1 MALCSRSSKV
11 VIELTFRLVGFY
23 NRLKVFGRKHLDP
36 LEYARKIVDV
46 ASDKQAA
53 NIVLLDIR
61 KLGVFA
67 DAFVIMTADSRRQMT
82 ALVEDLLEAVAH
94 VGARARHREG
104 TVESGWVLLD
114 FGDVVVHLFAP
125 DERSYYQLEELWSQG
140 QQIVR
145 IQ

>member
-1 MALCSRSSKV
+1 MCSRSYKV

-46 ASDKQAA
+46 ASDKQAS
-53 NIVLLDIR
+53 NILLLDIR
-61 KLGVFA
+61 KFGVFA
-67 DAFVIMTADSRRQMT
+67 DAFVIMTAESRRQMT
-82 ALVEDLLEAVAH
+82 ALVEELVAH
-94 VGARARHREG
+94 VGASARHREG

>member
-1 MALCSRSSKV
+1 M
-11 VIELTFRLVGFY
+11 GFY

-46 ASDKQAA
+46 ASDKQAS
-53 NIVLLDIR
+53 NILLLDIR
-61 KLGVFA
+61 KFGVFA
-67 DAFVIMTADSRRQMT
+67 DAFVIMTAESRRQMT
-82 ALVEDLLEAVAH
+82 ALVEELVAH
-94 VGARARHREG
+94 VGASARHREG

>member
-1 MALCSRSSKV
+1 MAV
-11 VIELTFRLVGFY
+11 ELTFPLVPSY

-46 ASDKQAA
+46 ASDKQATD
-53 NIVLLDIR
+53 ILLLDIR

-67 DAFVIMTADSRRQMT
+67 DAFVIMTAESRRQMA
-82 ALVEDLLEAVAH
+82 ALVEDMLEVVAH
-94 VGARARHREG
+94 VGASARRREG

-125 DERSYYQLEELWSQG
+125 DERNYYQLEELWSNG

>member
-1 MALCSRSSKV
+1 MCSRAYKV

-46 ASDKQAA
+46 ASDKQAS
-53 NIVLLDIR
+53 NILLLDIR
-61 KLGVFA
+61 KFGVFA
-67 DAFVIMTADSRRQMT
+67 DAFVIMTAESRRQMT
-82 ALVEDLLEAVAH
+82 ALVEELVAH
-94 VGARARHREG
+94 VGASARHREG